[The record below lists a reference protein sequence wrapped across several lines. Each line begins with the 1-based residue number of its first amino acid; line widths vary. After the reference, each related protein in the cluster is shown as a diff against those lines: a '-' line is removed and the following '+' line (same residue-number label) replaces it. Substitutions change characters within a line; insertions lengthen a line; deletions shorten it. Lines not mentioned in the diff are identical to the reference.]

1 MHCSCPP
8 TCYSADRTSP
18 CWAAPE
24 HSKSFSPPSTVLAAS
39 SSQRCIWRSEYQ
51 GGDGSS
57 ERLSALAKCTAA
69 WALPLL
75 STFSNSGIHLV
86 QSTME
91 IPAMGIWTLHAFN
104 LTHYSNRISCPLSR
118 TRAAGVEVSGFGVTC
133 FHCVSPQFKHLGGLL
148 CMAAMSGQL
157 WTATVRETA

>member
-1 MHCSCPP
+1 MSSYLLLCRQDF
-8 TCYSADRTSP
+8 TM
-18 CWAAPE
+18 
-24 HSKSFSPPSTVLAAS
+24 LS
-39 SSQRCIWRSEYQ
+39 SSWAQQIFLTPFNCVSCFFIPEMHLEKWVPGRGWQQREA
-51 GGDGSS
+51 
-57 ERLSALAKCTAA
+57 ECTAA